1 MNLETFGLHLLNG
14 ITFGALLFLLASGF
28 TLIFGLMRITN
39 MSHGGLYLVGG
50 YVGLTVLGRTGNFWL
65 ALLVAGIGVGV
76 LGLAIERVL
85 LRRVR
90 NRILPEVLLTLGLAF
105 ILGDLSLAIW
115 GGDPQ
120 TIRVPGVLSGSVTFF
135 GLTYPSFRLFMVL
148 VGVLT
153 AAALWFLQ
161 HRTMLG
167 AIIRAGVDDGEMV
180 DAMGI
185 DIKVVFNRV
194 FALGAALAGLAGLLG
209 GAFLALY
216 PGADSEIL
224 LLAVVVVIIGGP
236 GSLLGAIIGSLLV
249 GLIDAFATALVPDL
263 LYFSLFAPMVIILA
277 WRPYGLLGRAN

>member
-1 MNLETFGLHLLNG
+1 MNLETFGLHVLNG
-14 ITFGALLFLLASGF
+14 VTFGALLFLLASGF

-50 YVGLTVLGRTGNFWL
+50 YLGLTVLGRTGNFWV
-65 ALLVAGIGVGV
+65 ALLAAGMGVGV
-76 LGLAIERVL
+76 LGLVVERVL
-85 LRRVR
+85 LRPVR
-90 NRILPEVLLTLGLAF
+90 GRILPEVLVTLGLAF
-105 ILGDLSLAIW
+105 VLGDLSLAIW
-115 GGDPQ
+115 GGDPL
-120 TIRVPGVLSGSVTFF
+120 TIRVPGVLGGSTNLL
-135 GLTYPSFRLFMVL
+135 GLTYPTFRLFMVL

-153 AAALWFLQ
+153 AAGLWFLQ

-167 AIIRAGVDDGEMV
+167 AIIRAGVDDPNMV

-224 LLAVVVVIIGGP
+224 LLAVVVVILGGP
-236 GSLLGAIIGSLLV
+236 GSLAGAIVGSLLV
-249 GLIDAFATALVPDL
+249 GLIDAFAKALVPDL
-263 LYFSLFAPMVIILA
+263 LYFTLFAPMVIILA
-277 WRPYGLLGRAN
+277 WRPYGLLGRPM

>member
-1 MNLETFGLHLLNG
+1 MTLETFGLHLLNG

-65 ALLVAGIGVGV
+65 ALLVAGVGVGA
-76 LGLAIERVL
+76 LGLGIERLL
-85 LRRVR
+85 LRPVR
-90 NRILPEVLLTLGLAF
+90 NRILPEVLVTLGLAF

-120 TIRVPGVLSGSVTFF
+120 TIRIPGALSASVELF
-135 GLTYPSFRLFMVL
+135 GLTYPAFRLFMVL

-153 AAALWFLQ
+153 AAGLWLLQ

-167 AIIRAGVDDGEMV
+167 AIIRAGVDDAQMV

-224 LLAVVVVIIGGP
+224 LLAVVVVILGGP
-236 GSLLGAIIGSLLV
+236 GSLVGAIVGSLLV

-263 LYFSLFAPMVIILA
+263 LYFTLFAPMVIILA

>member
-1 MNLETFGLHLLNG
+1 MNLETFGLHVLNG
-14 ITFGALLFLLASGF
+14 VTFGALLFLLASGF

-50 YVGLTVLGRTGNFWL
+50 YLGLTVLGRTGNFWV
-65 ALLVAGIGVGV
+65 ALLAAGVGVGV
-76 LGLAIERVL
+76 LGLVVVRVL
-85 LRRVR
+85 LRPVR
-90 NRILPEVLLTLGLAF
+90 NRILPEVLVTLGLAF

-115 GGDPQ
+115 GGDPL
-120 TIRVPGVLSGSVTFF
+120 TIRVPGVLGGSINLL
-135 GLTYPSFRLFMVL
+135 GLTYPTFRLFMVL

-153 AAALWFLQ
+153 AAGLWFLQ

-167 AIIRAGVDDGEMV
+167 AVIRAGVDDPDMV
-180 DAMGI
+180 DAMGV

-224 LLAVVVVIIGGP
+224 LLAVVVVILGGP
-236 GSLLGAIIGSLLV
+236 GSLAGAIVGSLLV
-249 GLIDAFATALVPDL
+249 GLIDAFAKALVPDL
-263 LYFSLFAPMVIILA
+263 LYFTLFAPMVIILA
-277 WRPYGLLGRAN
+277 WRPYGLLGRPL

>member
-153 AAALWFLQ
+153 ATALWFLQ

-167 AIIRAGVDDGEMV
+167 AIIRAGVDDDEMV

-236 GSLLGAIIGSLLV
+236 GSLLGAIVGSLLV

>member
-1 MNLETFGLHLLNG
+1 MTLETFGLHLLNG

-28 TLIFGLMRITN
+28 TLIFGLMHITN

-50 YVGLTVLGRTGNFWL
+50 YIGLSVLGRTGNIWM
-65 ALLVAGIGVGV
+65 ALLASAVGVG
-76 LGLAIERVL
+76 LMGLVIERAL
-85 LRRVR
+85 LRPVR
-90 NRILPEVLLTLGLAF
+90 NRVLPEVLVTLGLAF
-105 ILGDLSLAIW
+105 VLGDLSLAIW

-120 TIRVPGVLSGSVTFF
+120 TIRVPGVLSQSVSLL
-135 GLTYPSFRLFMVL
+135 GLTYPVFRLFMVV

-153 AAALWFLQ
+153 AAGLWFLQ
-161 HRTMLG
+161 HRTLLG
-167 AIIRAGVDDGEMV
+167 AIIRAGVDDAGMV
-180 DAMGI
+180 DAMGV
-185 DIKVVFNRV
+185 DIKLVFNRV
-194 FALGAALAGLAGLLG
+194 FGLGAALAGLAGLLG

-263 LYFSLFAPMVIILA
+263 VYFTLFAPMVIILA
-277 WRPYGLLGRAN
+277 WRPYGLLGRAT

>member
-1 MNLETFGLHLLNG
+1 MTLETFGLHLLNG

-65 ALLVAGIGVGV
+65 ALLVAGVGVGL
-76 LGLAIERVL
+76 LGLGIERFL
-85 LRRVR
+85 LRPVR
-90 NRILPEVLLTLGLAF
+90 NRILPEVLVTLGLAF

-120 TIRVPGVLSGSVTFF
+120 TIRVPGVLSGSVALF
-135 GLTYPSFRLFMVL
+135 GLTYPTFRLSMII

-153 AAALWFLQ
+153 AAGLWVLQ

-167 AIIRAGVDDGEMV
+167 AIIRAGVDDAQMV

-185 DIKVVFNRV
+185 DVKVVFNRV

-224 LLAVVVVIIGGP
+224 LLAVVVVIMGGP
-236 GSLLGAIIGSLLV
+236 GSLVGAIVGSLLV

-263 LYFSLFAPMVIILA
+263 LYFTLFAPMVIILA